1 MTLPDAPALPV
12 HDAPAEVRALLAEVL
27 AALPVA
33 VVVTDARG
41 RIMFANR
48 EAGALFGYDA
58 PALAGQPVEV
68 LVPTATRPGHAAM
81 HQAFLRDPVPRPMG
95 ANLDLTAQRADGSLV
110 PVEVALK
117 PIDGAD
123 GPMVICT
130 VVDISSRKALERQR
144 SEANAELERRVLE
157 RTAQLERSN
166 LEKVEMLADLEHAR
180 ADLERLSREDPLTGL
195 ANRREF
201 DARVELELRRAQRH
215 DLPISFAMLDLD
227 FFKRVNDR
235 WGHALGDE
243 VLRRIGAILRQQ
255 CRGVDIVARHGGEEF
270 ALALPDTG
278 LDDALALCER
288 IRAAVDW
295 HPWSQLQAGL
305 QVTLSIGVAQRAP
318 GESVHDALARA
329 DACMYAAKRHG
340 RNRVESDATSPAIY
354 DNHPWG

>member
-1 MTLPDAPALPV
+1 MTLPDAPALPAPG
-12 HDAPAEVRALLAEVL
+12 APAEVPALLAEVL

-68 LVPTATRPGHAAM
+68 LVPTATRPGHAAL
-81 HQAFLRDPVPRPMG
+81 HQAFLREPVPRPMG
-95 ANLDLTAQRADGSLV
+95 ANLDLTAQRADGRLV

-117 PIDGAD
+117 PIEGAD

-130 VVDISSRKALERQR
+130 VVDISTRKALERQGR
-144 SEANAELERRVLE
+144 EANAELERRVLE
-157 RTAQLERSN
+157 RTAQLEQSN
-166 LEKVEMLADLEHAR
+166 LELERAR
-180 ADLERLSREDPLTGL
+180 AELERLSREDPLTGL

-201 DARVELELRRAQRH
+201 DARVELELRRSQRH
-215 DLPISFAMLDLD
+215 DVPISFAMLDLD

-243 VLRRIGAILRQQ
+243 VLRRIGGILRQQ

-295 HPWSQLQAGL
+295 HPWAQLQPGL
-305 QVTLSIGVAQRAP
+305 QVTLSIGVAQRQP
-318 GESVHDALARA
+318 GEPVHDALARA
-329 DACMYAAKRHG
+329 DACMYAAKRQG
-340 RNRVESDATSPAIY
+340 RNRVESDATAPAIY

>member
-1 MTLPDAPALPV
+1 
-12 HDAPAEVRALLAEVL
+12 
-27 AALPVA
+27 
-33 VVVTDARG
+33 
-41 RIMFANR
+41 
-48 EAGALFGYDA
+48 
-58 PALAGQPVEV
+58 
-68 LVPTATRPGHAAM
+68 
-81 HQAFLRDPVPRPMG
+81 MG
-95 ANLDLTAQRADGSLV
+95 ANLDLTAQRSDGSLV

-117 PIDGAD
+117 PIEGAD

-130 VVDISSRKALERQR
+130 VVDISARKALERQGR
-144 SEANAELERRVLE
+144 EANAELERRVLE

-166 LEKVEMLADLEHAR
+166 LDLERAR

-201 DARVELELRRAQRH
+201 DARVEVELRRAQRN
-215 DLPISFAMLDLD
+215 DAPISFAMLDLD

-278 LDDALALCER
+278 LDDAAALCER

-295 HPWSQLQAGL
+295 HPWGQLQAGL
-305 QVTLSIGVAQRAP
+305 QVTLSIGVAQRQP

-340 RNRVESDATSPAIY
+340 RNRVESDATAPAIY

>member
-1 MTLPDAPALPV
+1 MTLPDATALSAPG
-12 HDAPAEVRALLAEVL
+12 APAEVPALLVEVL

-33 VVVTDARG
+33 VIVTDARG

-68 LVPTATRPGHAAM
+68 LVPEATRPGHAQM
-81 HQAFLRDPVPRPMG
+81 HQAFLRDPVSRPMG
-95 ANLDLTAQRADGSLV
+95 ANRDLTAQRSDGRLV

-117 PIDGAD
+117 PIEGAA

-130 VVDISSRKALERQR
+130 IVDISARRALERQGR
-144 SEANAELERRVLE
+144 EAQAELERRVHE

-166 LEKVEMLADLEHAR
+166 LEKVEMLADLERAR
-180 ADLERLSREDPLTGL
+180 AELERLSREDPLTGL

-201 DARVELELRRAQRH
+201 DARVEVEIRRAQRN

-243 VLRRIGAILRQQ
+243 VLRHIGGILRQQ

-295 HPWSQLQAGL
+295 HPWAQLQAGL
-305 QVTLSIGVAQRAP
+305 QVTISIGVAQRQP
-318 GESVHDALARA
+318 DESVHDALARA

-340 RNRVESDATSPAIY
+340 RNRIESDAAAPAIY